1 MTVRSLPP
9 ISGGEVWC
17 LCRPRR
23 SPKGSLTLNGFGYQ
37 GIHLTAKMNGMV
49 KGEPGLQVDDLEQD
63 KDPAQFKVESDYF
76 SKCILSKTTPVPSG
90 EEGLR
95 DMALM
100 RKIYESAARNNKG

>member
-1 MTVRSLPP
+1 
-9 ISGGEVWC
+9 
-17 LCRPRR
+17 
-23 SPKGSLTLNGFGYQ
+23 
-37 GIHLTAKMNGMV
+37 MNGMV